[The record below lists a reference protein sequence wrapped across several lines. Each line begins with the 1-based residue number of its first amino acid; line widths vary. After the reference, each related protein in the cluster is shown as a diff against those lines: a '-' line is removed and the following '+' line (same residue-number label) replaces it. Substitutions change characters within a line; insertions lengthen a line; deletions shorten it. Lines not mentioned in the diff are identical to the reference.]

1 MADSDNVLS
10 ALQSD
15 FKLFLQA
22 LWSQLDLS
30 SKPGDGIDHVSDH
43 DEAASK
49 RINGK

>member
-1 MADSDNVLS
+1 MTDVLRKKKTINIDD
-10 ALQSD
+10 L
-15 FKLFLQA
+15 FK
-22 LWSQLDLS
+22 

>member
-1 MADSDNVLS
+1 MTKKS
-10 ALQSD
+10 
-15 FKLFLQA
+15 KKKTIK
-22 LWSQLDLS
+22 LDLS